1 MPNRH
6 NTLFYLD
13 IFLLSYF
20 MMFSAE
26 EGVYSN
32 PAFTRSE
39 PDAGRGQKDH

>member
-26 EGVYSN
+26 VGSVFKPGLHTE
-32 PAFTRSE
+32 
-39 PDAGRGQKDH
+39 